1 MVEIRSNNSE
11 VNKHKKVIEEF
22 ICAYKDSNIEKH
34 FIKLFD
40 KIGTDV
46 IRPEEDNEEKLL
58 SDLGLRVRSFFQ
70 EVLKLNTVSFLFG
83 TGASIP
89 LGAVSIYKIP
99 KSICLKIQ
107 ENNLEEICKTLVSC
121 CSDKKCDKKAGCEI
135 NLEKFLGDLI
145 RLDNILNTF
154 SEYFDFKKL
163 PLENIEQLIKI
174 IKKELYNSCLVP
186 KIDNT
191 VSEAF
196 KKDPLGIHKEFLKK
210 ILARPLN
217 LKRIN
222 LFTTNYDLLFEK
234 AMDDLGIIYIDGF
247 VGNTKRIFKP
257 EAYNY
262 DYYFPASTTEGNVHR
277 LDKVM
282 HLYKLHGSLNWV
294 ECKTDSKNIFG
305 IEQKRNDADYD
316 KSVLIYPQPMKEEET
331 LGFPYSEMFRRFA
344 TIIQQPQ
351 NVLIAYGYGF
361 GDEHINR
368 IIFNALS
375 ISTFHLVVI
384 SYNWTPK
391 IKDFYEKVKDD
402 SRVSFLIGEYLGD
415 WKNFVF
421 DLLPDIKQLELEE
434 KILKTMRKLKG
445 EDKEESK

>member
-1 MVEIRSNNSE
+1 MVEGKNRNSE
-11 VNKHKKVIEEF
+11 ADNPKNIFKEF

-40 KIGTDV
+40 KIGTD
-46 IRPEEDNEEKLL
+46 IITEDDNEEQLL
-58 SDLGLRVRSFFQ
+58 NNLELRINSFFQ
-70 EVLKLNTVSFLFG
+70 EILKLNTVSFLFG

-99 KSICLKIQ
+99 QSICLKIQ
-107 ENNLEEICKTLVSC
+107 ENDLSDICKTLVNSY
-121 CSDKKCDKKAGCEI
+121 SDKECNKKAGCEI

-145 RLDNILNTF
+145 RLNDIVNNF
-154 SEYFDFKKL
+154 GKAFKLKEL
-163 PLENIEQLIKI
+163 PLEDIDRLINT
-174 IKKELYNSCLVP
+174 IKKELYDSCLIP
-186 KIDNT
+186 KIDNIKNET
-191 VSEAF
+191 I
-196 KKDPLGIHKEFLKK
+196 KKNPLKIHKEFLKK

-222 LFTTNYDLLFEK
+222 LFTTNYDLAFEK

-262 DYYFPASTTEGNVHR
+262 DYYFPASTTEGSVHR
-277 LDKVM
+277 LDKVI
-282 HLYKLHGSLNWV
+282 HLYKLHGSLNWI
-294 ECKTDSKNIFG
+294 ECITDSKNIFG
-305 IEQKRNDADYD
+305 IEQKSNDIDYD

-384 SYNWTPK
+384 SHDWTSK

-402 SRVSFLIGEYLGD
+402 SRISFLIGEYLGD
-415 WKNFVF
+415 WGNFVF
-421 DLLPDIKQLELEE
+421 NLLPDIKQLELEE
-434 KILKTMRKLKG
+434 KILKTVRKLKG
-445 EDKEESK
+445 EDEEGNK